1 MSKNDKTLSEKI
13 AELQEYVSWFEG
25 EDFEVEKSLDK
36 YKQAEALA
44 DDIKKDLDGFRN
56 EISVVKKKFDQ

>member
-13 AELQEYVSWFEG
+13 AELQEYVAWFEG
-25 EDFEVEKSLDK
+25 EDFEVENSLDK
-36 YKQAEALA
+36 YRQAETLA
-44 DDIKKDLDGFRN
+44 DEIKKDLEGFRN

>member
-44 DDIKKDLDGFRN
+44 DEIKKDLDGFRN

>member
-44 DDIKKDLDGFRN
+44 DGIKKDLDGFRN

>member
-36 YKQAEALA
+36 YRHAETLA
-44 DDIKKDLDGFRN
+44 DEIKKDLEGFRN

>member
-44 DDIKKDLDGFRN
+44 DEIKKDLDGFRN
-56 EISVVKKKFDQ
+56 EISVVKKKFGQ

>member
-36 YKQAEALA
+36 YRQAEALA
-44 DDIKKDLDGFRN
+44 DGIKKDLEGFRN